1 MTEEKTDMERTMV
14 LEMLKEG
21 KVDAEQA
28 EKLLKAL
35 GKSMPKKSKE
45 RKKVQLE
52 KKFLMVKVQGDDGET
67 VDVKIPLKLLQ
78 TGIKLT
84 SLMPKDV
91 QEKMATEGVDLS
103 QLDLSEDGDEL
114 VEALQEL
121 EVSVNDPS
129 KNAKVRVYC
138 E

>member
-45 RKKVQLE
+45 RKKV
-52 KKFLMVKVQGDDGET
+52 
-67 VDVKIPLKLLQ
+67 
-78 TGIKLT
+78 
-84 SLMPKDV
+84 
-91 QEKMATEGVDLS
+91 
-103 QLDLSEDGDEL
+103 
-114 VEALQEL
+114 
-121 EVSVNDPS
+121 
-129 KNAKVRVYC
+129 
-138 E
+138 